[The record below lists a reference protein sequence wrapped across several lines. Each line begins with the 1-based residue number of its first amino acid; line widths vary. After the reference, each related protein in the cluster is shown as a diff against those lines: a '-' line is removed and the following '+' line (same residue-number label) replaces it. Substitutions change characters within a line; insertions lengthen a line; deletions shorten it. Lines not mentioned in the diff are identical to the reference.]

1 MIVYQNQCFQCTYTD
16 PNCLGCAYEA
26 LDSCAICAY
35 GYYLKN
41 SACNKCEADC
51 DYCVGQSQCIKCSN
65 GFWLSRSSS
74 SSTGTCQACDST
86 CKTCDSGPRVC
97 TSCYDNFTL
106 DGAYCVSV
114 NNIALTTKFDMTFG
128 QFFNILDGFLNW
140 IVTRVNL
147 SRKNSTN
154 VFKSQRVVIKTIVS
168 GSIIIDSSV
177 SLDEAT

>member
-1 MIVYQNQCFQCTYTD
+1 M
-16 PNCLGCAYEA
+16 
-26 LDSCAICAY
+26 
-35 GYYLKN
+35 
-41 SACNKCEADC
+41 
-51 DYCVGQSQCIKCSN
+51 
-65 GFWLSRSSS
+65 
-74 SSTGTCQACDST
+74 
-86 CKTCDSGPRVC
+86 
-97 TSCYDNFTL
+97 
-106 DGAYCVSV
+106 